1 MSSGQAS
8 TLRRTALYEQH
19 LALGGRMVPFAGWEM
34 PVQYRGIVE
43 EHHAVR
49 QRVGLFDVS
58 HMGRLEVTGPD
69 AASFLRRLV
78 TYDVAGLEV
87 GKGHYALVCQE
98 DGGILDDVYVFSL
111 APAGGGSASAEG
123 GRPLA
128 SGGDERFLM
137 VVNSANAG
145 KIGDWIQKHFHSS
158 LQATVE
164 DRQAETVMLALQGP
178 DAQRYLARLVPSLAE
193 GLRARGCAE
202 VSLAG
207 VTVFFSRTGYTGEDG
222 VEIILPSAAG
232 VILWKWFVEH
242 GVQPCGLGAR
252 DSLRLEAAL
261 PLYGNDIDT
270 STNPF
275 EAGLGWVVTF
285 DDGTDFIGREA
296 LLRIHEGGVRRH
308 LACLKAQDRGVMR
321 VGYPVL
327 HSGRRVSELTSGG
340 FSPTL
345 GVSIGMAYLP
355 TELASVGT
363 ELEVDVRGR
372 PLQAQVV
379 KRPFYKR
386 PKAT

>member
-1 MSSGQAS
+1 MSGGQAS

-19 LALGGRMVPFAGWEM
+19 IALGGRMVPFAGWEM
-34 PVQYRGIVE
+34 PVQYKGIVE

-58 HMGRLEVTGPD
+58 HMGRLELTGPD
-69 AASFLRRLV
+69 AASFLRGLV
-78 TYDVAGLEV
+78 TYDIARLEV

-98 DGGILDDVYVFSL
+98 DGGILDDVYVFRL
-111 APAGGGSASAEG
+111 A
-123 GRPLA
+123 
-128 SGGDERFLM
+128 DERFLM
-137 VVNSANAG
+137 VVNSANADR
-145 KIGDWIQKHFHSS
+145 IGDRARQHLHSS
-158 LQATVE
+158 LRAAVD
-164 DRQAETVMLALQGP
+164 DRQAQTVMMALQGP
-178 DAQRYLARLVPSLAE
+178 DAHRYLARLAPSLAD
-193 GLRARGCAE
+193 GLGRQRGTE

-270 STNPF
+270 TTNPF
-275 EAGLGWVVTF
+275 EAGLSWVVTF
-285 DDGTDFIGREA
+285 DDGADFVGREA
-296 LLRIHEGGVRRH
+296 LLRVREAGVQRH
-308 LACLKAQDRGVMR
+308 LACLEAQERGVMR
-321 VGYPVL
+321 AGCSVL

-355 TELASVGT
+355 PELASVGA
-363 ELEVDVRGR
+363 ELDVDVRGR
-372 PLQAQVV
+372 LLPAQVV
-379 KRPFYKR
+379 QRPFYKR
-386 PKAT
+386 PTTA